1 LLPSPARRCAVSF
14 SSKSSSFVM
23 SSKDFVQQL
32 IKENDVIVFSKTYCP
47 YCTKA
52 KKALDSVGA
61 SYKVIELDERAD
73 GGSILSALA
82 ELTGRRTVPNVFV
95 HQRSIGGGDDTDALA
110 RAGKLKPLIENKAQL

>member
-1 LLPSPARRCAVSF
+1 
-14 SSKSSSFVM
+14 M

-32 IKENDVIVFSKTYCP
+32 IKENDVVVFSKTYCP
-47 YCTKA
+47 YSTKA

-61 SYKVIELDERAD
+61 SYKVIELDARAD
-73 GGSILSALA
+73 GDSIQSALA